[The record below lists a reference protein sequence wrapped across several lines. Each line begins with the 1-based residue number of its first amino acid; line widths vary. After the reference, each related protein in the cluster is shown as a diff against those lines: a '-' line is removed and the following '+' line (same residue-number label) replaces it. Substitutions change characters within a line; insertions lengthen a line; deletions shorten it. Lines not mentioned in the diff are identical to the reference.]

1 MIDEEI
7 FLKSLDEVIDKEDK
21 IIVLYSGLWTFINN
35 INFNLK
41 KKKNIPSKILDL
53 IEYKIGEKRTL
64 ILPSFS
70 GEQFNKKKIFDIDK
84 TIDNNNG
91 LLPLTALKRNYYRTI
106 NPIHSYL
113 VHGEK
118 KDLKKRK
125 FISSWGKNSILE
137 YFSKKDVRICNLGLP
152 WNKGCAYLHRFE
164 ELYQVPWR
172 YQKVFT
178 GKLKKNNKIIGNCH
192 EKKFCSSKLTPLKYD
207 YKPFIKEIEKAKSF
221 KKSSSNLLKLESIKS
236 SCLDKISKK
245 IFNLNPW
252 IIINN
257 KSETK
262 NWIKNFK
269 KLELKNE
276 L

>member
-91 LLPLTALKRNYYRTI
+91 LLPLTALKRNYYRTT

-113 VHGEK
+113 AHGEK

-178 GKLKKNNKIIGNCH
+178 GKLKKNNRIIGNCH

-236 SCLDKISKK
+236 SCLDKIGKK

>member
-236 SCLDKISKK
+236 SCLDKIGKK